1 MPAYLQG
8 PPYFGVTICLRRDR
22 KSGISQEKKGS
33 TLMNLQA
40 QRKRM
45 LERQL
50 IPRGIHDP
58 LVLKAMEKV
67 PREAFVPEDL
77 RESAYGDN
85 PLPIGEGQT
94 ISQPY
99 IVALMTEAL
108 ELKGSEKV
116 LEIGTG
122 SGYQA
127 AVLAETTKEV
137 YTVERVARL
146 SEKAKQILGR
156 LGYANIHFK
165 IFNGTLGWPEH
176 SPYDA
181 IMVTAGAPEIPESL
195 IEQLRE
201 GGRLVIP
208 VGDRLGQDLL
218 KIRKTKGKTTTENLG
233 AVRFVSLVGEYGWK
247 EQG

>member
-1 MPAYLQG
+1 MPAG
-8 PPYFGVTICLRRDR
+8 RW
-22 KSGISQEKKGS
+22 KSRNS
-33 TLMNLQA
+33 TR
-40 QRKRM
+40 RKRICSH
-45 LERQL
+45 ESRN
-50 IPRGIHDP
+50 PKKKNGRNAVDPPGIHDP

-67 PREAFVPEDL
+67 PRETFVPADL

-85 PLPIGEGQT
+85 PLPIGENQT

-108 ELKGSEKV
+108 ELKGPEKV

-127 AVLAETTKEV
+127 TVLAEIAREV
-137 YTVERVARL
+137 YTVERVASL
-146 SEKAKQILGR
+146 SEKAEQILGS

-165 IFNGTLGWPEH
+165 ILNGTLGWPEH

-195 IEQLRE
+195 IEQLGE

-218 KIRKTKGKTTTENLG
+218 KIRKTKSKTVREDLG
-233 AVRFVSLVGEYGWK
+233 AVRFVNLIGEYGWK
-247 EQG
+247 EQR

>member
-1 MPAYLQG
+1 
-8 PPYFGVTICLRRDR
+8 
-22 KSGISQEKKGS
+22 
-33 TLMNLQA
+33 MNLQA

-45 LERQL
+45 LEKQL

-67 PREAFVPEDL
+67 PREAFVQEDL

-127 AVLAETTKEV
+127 AVLAEIAKEV

-146 SEKAKQILGR
+146 SEKAEQILGR
-156 LGYANIHFK
+156 LGYTNIHFK

-176 SPYDA
+176 APYDG
-181 IMVTAGAPEIPESL
+181 IMVTAGAPETPDPL
-195 IEQLRE
+195 INQLAE
-201 GGRLVIP
+201 GGRMIIP
-208 VGDRLGQDLL
+208 VGDTLGQDLL
-218 KIRKTKGKTTTENLG
+218 KIRKANGRTLTEDLG
-233 AVRFVSLVGEYGWK
+233 PVRFVRLVGEHGWE

>member
-1 MPAYLQG
+1 MTYD
-8 PPYFGVTICLRRDR
+8 T
-22 KSGISQEKKGS
+22 
-33 TLMNLQA
+33 
-40 QRKRM
+40 QRKQM
-45 LERQL
+45 VERQL

-58 LVLKAMEKV
+58 LVLETMKKV
-67 PREAFVPEDL
+67 PREAFVPEHL

-108 ELKGSEKV
+108 ELKGPEKV

-127 AVLAETTKEV
+127 AVLAEIAKEV
-137 YTVERVARL
+137 YTVERVASL
-146 SEKAKQILGR
+146 SEKAEEILGR

-195 IEQLRE
+195 IEQLGE

-218 KIRKTKGKTTTENLG
+218 KIRKTRIKTVTEDLG
-233 AVRFVSLVGEYGWK
+233 AVRFVNLVGEYGWK
-247 EQG
+247 EQR

>member
-1 MPAYLQG
+1 MTYE
-8 PPYFGVTICLRRDR
+8 T
-22 KSGISQEKKGS
+22 
-33 TLMNLQA
+33 

-45 LERQL
+45 VERQL
-50 IPRGIHDP
+50 LPRGIHDP

-108 ELKGSEKV
+108 ELKGAEKV

-127 AVLAETTKEV
+127 AVLAEIAKEV
-137 YTVERVARL
+137 YTMERVASL
-146 SEKAKQILGR
+146 SEKAEQILGR

-165 IFNGTLGWPEH
+165 VFNGTLGWPEH

-181 IMVTAGAPEIPESL
+181 IMVTAGAPEIPETL
-195 IEQLRE
+195 IEQLGE

-208 VGDRLGQDLL
+208 VGDRLGQDLF
-218 KIRKTKGKTTTENLG
+218 KIRKKGGRTTTEDLG
-233 AVRFVSLVGEYGWK
+233 PVRFVNLVGEYGWEAK
-247 EQG
+247 G

>member
-1 MPAYLQG
+1 
-8 PPYFGVTICLRRDR
+8 
-22 KSGISQEKKGS
+22 
-33 TLMNLQA
+33 MNLQA

-45 LERQL
+45 IERQL

-127 AVLAETTKEV
+127 AVLAEIAKEV
-137 YTVERVARL
+137 YTVERIARL
-146 SEKAKQILGR
+146 SEKAEQILGR
-156 LGYANIHFK
+156 LDYTNIHFK

-176 SPYDA
+176 APYDG
-181 IMVTAGAPEIPESL
+181 IMVTAGAPETPDPL
-195 IEQLRE
+195 INQLAE
-201 GGRLVIP
+201 GGRMIIP
-208 VGDRLGQDLL
+208 VGDTLGQDLL
-218 KIRKTKGKTTTENLG
+218 KIRKANGRTLTEDLG
-233 AVRFVSLVGEYGWK
+233 PVRFVRLIGEHGWE

>member
-1 MPAYLQG
+1 MAYE
-8 PPYFGVTICLRRDR
+8 T
-22 KSGISQEKKGS
+22 
-33 TLMNLQA
+33 

-45 LERQL
+45 VETQL

-99 IVALMTEAL
+99 IVALMTQAL
-108 ELKGSEKV
+108 ELKGSENV

-127 AVLAETTKEV
+127 AVLAEIVKEL
-137 YTVERVARL
+137 YTVERVAPL
-146 SEKAKQILGR
+146 SEKAQQILEK
-156 LGYANIHFK
+156 LGYENIHSK

-181 IMVTAGAPEIPESL
+181 IMVTAGAPEIPGSL
-195 IEQLRE
+195 IEQIGE

-218 KIRKTKGKTTTENLG
+218 KIRKTRGKTVTEDLG
-233 AVRFVSLVGEYGWK
+233 AVRFVNLVGEYGWK

>member
-1 MPAYLQG
+1 MTFQ
-8 PPYFGVTICLRRDR
+8 T
-22 KSGISQEKKGS
+22 
-33 TLMNLQA
+33 

-45 LERQL
+45 VERQL
-50 IPRGIHDP
+50 LPRGIHDP
-58 LVLKAMEKV
+58 LVLKAMEKI

-108 ELKGSEKV
+108 ELKGPEKV

-127 AVLAETTKEV
+127 AVLAEIVQEV
-137 YTVERVARL
+137 YSVERVTSL
-146 SEKAKQILGR
+146 TEKAKQVLEK
-156 LGYANIHFK
+156 LGYRNVHFK
-165 IFNGTLGWPEH
+165 VFNGTLGWPEH
-176 SPYDA
+176 APYDA
-181 IMVTAGAPEIPESL
+181 VIVTAGAPEIPAPL
-195 IEQLRE
+195 VEQLKE

-208 VGDRLGQDLL
+208 VGDSLSQDLL
-218 KIRKTKGKTTTENLG
+218 KIRKVRGKPLTEDLG
-233 AVRFVSLVGEYGWK
+233 AVQFVRLVGEHGWE
-247 EQG
+247 EQK

>member
-1 MPAYLQG
+1 
-8 PPYFGVTICLRRDR
+8 
-22 KSGISQEKKGS
+22 
-33 TLMNLQA
+33 MNFEA
-40 QRKRM
+40 QRRRM
-45 LERQL
+45 VETQL
-50 IPRGIHDP
+50 IPRGIRDP
-58 LVLKAMEKV
+58 LVLKAMGKV
-67 PREAFVPEDL
+67 PREEFVPEDI
-77 RESAYGDN
+77 RDTAYSDN
-85 PLPIGEGQT
+85 ALPIGEGQT

-108 ELKGSEKV
+108 ELKGQEKA

-127 AVLAETTKEV
+127 AVLAEIAKEV
-137 YTVERVARL
+137 YTVERVASL
-146 SEKAKQILGR
+146 SEKAEQILGS

-195 IEQLRE
+195 IEQLGE
-201 GGRLVIP
+201 GDRLVIP

-218 KIRKTKGKTTTENLG
+218 KIRKTKGKTVTEDLG
-233 AVRFVSLVGEYGWK
+233 AVRFVNLVGEYGWK
-247 EQG
+247 EQR

>member
-1 MPAYLQG
+1 
-8 PPYFGVTICLRRDR
+8 
-22 KSGISQEKKGS
+22 
-33 TLMNLQA
+33 MNLQA

-45 LERQL
+45 IERQL

-108 ELKGSEKV
+108 KLKGSEKV

-127 AVLAETTKEV
+127 AVLAEIAKEV
-137 YTVERVARL
+137 YTVERIARL
-146 SEKAKQILGR
+146 SEKAEQILGR
-156 LGYANIHFK
+156 LDYTNIHFK

-176 SPYDA
+176 APYDG
-181 IMVTAGAPEIPESL
+181 IMVTAGAPETPDPL
-195 IEQLRE
+195 INQLAE
-201 GGRLVIP
+201 GGRMIIP
-208 VGDRLGQDLL
+208 VGDTLGQDLL
-218 KIRKTKGKTTTENLG
+218 KIRKANGRTLTEDLG
-233 AVRFVSLVGEYGWK
+233 PVRFVRLIGEHGWE

>member
-1 MPAYLQG
+1 MT
-8 PPYFGVTICLRRDR
+8 FET
-22 KSGISQEKKGS
+22 
-33 TLMNLQA
+33 

-45 LERQL
+45 VERQL
-50 IPRGIHDP
+50 LPRGIHDP

-108 ELKGSEKV
+108 ELKGAEKV

-127 AVLAETTKEV
+127 AVLAEIAKEV
-137 YTVERVARL
+137 YTMERVASL
-146 SEKAKQILGR
+146 SEKAEQILGR

-165 IFNGTLGWPEH
+165 VFNGTLGWPEH

-181 IMVTAGAPEIPESL
+181 IMVTAGAPEIPETL
-195 IEQLRE
+195 IEQLGE

-208 VGDRLGQDLL
+208 VGDRLGQDLF
-218 KIRKTKGKTTTENLG
+218 KIRKKGGRTTTEDLG
-233 AVRFVSLVGEYGWK
+233 PVRFVNLVGEYGWEAK
-247 EQG
+247 G

>member
-1 MPAYLQG
+1 MT
-8 PPYFGVTICLRRDR
+8 FET
-22 KSGISQEKKGS
+22 
-33 TLMNLQA
+33 

-45 LERQL
+45 VERQL
-50 IPRGIHDP
+50 LPRGIHDP

-108 ELKGSEKV
+108 ELKGAEKV

-127 AVLAETTKEV
+127 AVLAEIAKEV
-137 YTVERVARL
+137 YTMERVASL
-146 SEKAKQILGR
+146 SEKAEQILGR
-156 LGYANIHFK
+156 LGYANIYFK
-165 IFNGTLGWPEH
+165 VFNGTLGWPEH

-181 IMVTAGAPEIPESL
+181 IMVTAGAPEIPETL
-195 IEQLRE
+195 IEQLGE

-208 VGDRLGQDLL
+208 VGDRLGQDLF
-218 KIRKTKGKTTTENLG
+218 KIRKKGGRTTTEDLG
-233 AVRFVSLVGEYGWK
+233 PVRFVNLVGEYGWEAK
-247 EQG
+247 G